1 MAIPIIKDWDK
12 YFSNPHEGMGSS
24 YERIILNKLLFR
36 IADEYGILSA
46 LETPAFGFTGLSGI
60 NLLGLAKQGIS
71 ISLEDHDEARL
82 EKIKALWQNL
92 AQNLQIC
99 VNKDY
104 SKLDYPTNS
113 FDLGFNFSAL
123 WFVADLRAFLSELSR
138 CCKKAILLCVP
149 NRSGLGYK
157 MQIQDYTADKFPD
170 LHPENIDPAL
180 VRFLMKKNGWYL
192 KEKGFIDCPPWPD
205 IGMNKELWLNKVLG
219 KKTPESAT
227 PTKPVSILP
236 YYQGSDP
243 DFERRMLSLSFIESF
258 APDIFKQIWA
268 HHYFM
273 LFLPDRP
280 Q

>member
-1 MAIPIIKDWDK
+1 MAIPIIKDWEK
-12 YFSNPHEGMGSS
+12 YFSDPHEGMGSS
-24 YERIILNKLLFR
+24 YERIILNKLLYR
-36 IADEYGILSA
+36 ISEEYGIQSA

-71 ISLEDHDEARL
+71 VSLEDHNEDRL
-82 EKIKALWQNL
+82 NKIQTLWQSL
-92 AQNLQIC
+92 AQNLHVA

-104 SKLDYPTNS
+104 TRLDYPSRS

-123 WFVADLRAFLSELSR
+123 WFVSDLGAFLSELSR
-138 CCKKAILLCVP
+138 CCRKAILLCVP

-157 MQIQDYTADKFPD
+157 MQIQDYSATKFPN
-170 LHPENIDPAL
+170 LHPQNIDPAA
-180 VRFLMKKNGWYL
+180 VRFLMKKNGWNL

-219 KKTPESAT
+219 RKNPKPSQIAR
-227 PTKPVSILP
+227 PVSILP

-243 DFERRMLSLSFIESF
+243 GFEKRMLGLSFVERF
-258 APDIFKQIWA
+258 APDFFKQIWA
-268 HHYFM
+268 HHYYL